1 MYSELNFKN
10 KTVLITGGASGFGF
24 ELVKLFLSDGAK
36 VIFTTR
42 EKTSAEK
49 AIIEIPEMNQKN
61 VMYYTIDLSNKAE
74 IDKFLISID
83 KDFPSGIDVLVN
95 NAASIIVG
103 RFEKFS
109 YDDLISTFNVNL
121 VSSYMLSHH
130 VIRKMKEKKNG
141 VIINIISGVAN
152 IGLPFLSLYGI
163 GKSSLRALS
172 ESISVELKEDNI
184 DVIMVS
190 PGAMNTTQEKKQK
203 LIGMEKNPYE
213 HMKKAS
219 PEIIAQKVFKKIK
232 KKEILIEFSL
242 KSKFFELLQLI
253 SFNTAF
259 NIKRKYTRNN
269 IR

>member
-1 MYSELNFKN
+1 MSSELNFKN

-61 VMYYTIDLSNKAE
+61 VTYYTVDLSNKAE

-121 VSSYMLSHH
+121 VSSY
-130 VIRKMKEKKNG
+130 ITPR
-141 VIINIISGVAN
+141 
-152 IGLPFLSLYGI
+152 
-163 GKSSLRALS
+163 
-172 ESISVELKEDNI
+172 
-184 DVIMVS
+184 
-190 PGAMNTTQEKKQK
+190 TQ
-203 LIGMEKNPYE
+203 
-213 HMKKAS
+213 
-219 PEIIAQKVFKKIK
+219 
-232 KKEILIEFSL
+232 
-242 KSKFFELLQLI
+242 
-253 SFNTAF
+253 
-259 NIKRKYTRNN
+259 
-269 IR
+269 